1 MIGADLERTV
11 RVGLD
16 GCHLRHDAH
25 QLQYAPLALCLQADL
40 VALQNN
46 QADELEHEHANDAKG
61 SPPDYLITDDDLNL
75 GPLAL
80 ECQRCY
86 AEGP

>member
-1 MIGADLERTV
+1 MDTPRAS
-11 RVGLD
+11 LD
-16 GCHLRHDAH
+16 GACGLYRTTPYVAG
-25 QLQYAPLALCLQADL
+25 AQASRGP
-40 VALQNN
+40 VTT
-46 QADELEHEHANDAKG
+46 HEFTDRTTKG

-86 AEGP
+86 AEGPYPLTYQGES